1 MTLDSWLVAR
11 LARELEERLRGA
23 RVQAVASSETQLT
36 LHCYRRGANHALRC
50 MLDQSNPLVAA
61 YAQDAEPKEKGAVG
75 WAAAVAALLRGCIV
89 DAIHAVPNDRVIFVD
104 LSSRSAFGLP
114 SVTRVVLELQPRKA
128 NLLVLRGG
136 NDSIWVIVAAAKQF
150 TAPPLSLDAAPA
162 EPARDVSVGS
172 PYVMPPGR
180 RPGLDR
186 AQFLVQ
192 VAKACADA
200 STSTRTRRAA
210 LARLLGQFDPSCTPP
225 LAREVVY
232 RVLGS
237 EGGGE
242 PPNQDANAGR
252 DLLDTWRQL
261 RETLVA
267 AEEQE
272 GPLYA
277 YESGANLVALHLV
290 PLHWPGLGAAAR
302 REASLNDLCAA
313 QMQQPRGAGDRE
325 ADALRK
331 RLATMLSR
339 CAHEAAELQLASE
352 KATEADT
359 LRRAG
364 ELIFSHLAD
373 IPQGATELMEGTE
386 RVPLDPELSAKEN
399 AAQYFKRYKKARSGL
414 PQIQARLRTLEANR
428 EYWEQ
433 LSWELQRWSD
443 LPAPERQAMVAEVTA
458 AIGVKRRVVTTPA
471 KRNEQDRKIA
481 LSDGAIAYVGRSPK
495 DNERLT
501 FRVASGND
509 YWFHA
514 RGIPGAHVIVKT
526 NGNAITHAQ
535 IREAAALAACNSR
548 AAASGAADVDYT
560 QRKHVRR
567 HSSGRPGLV
576 WYDNFKTMRVTL
588 PRT

>member
-23 RVQAVASSETQLT
+23 RVQAVVSSETQLT
-36 LHCYRRGANHALRC
+36 LHCYRRGASHALRC
-50 MLDQSNPLVAA
+50 TLEQSNPLVAA
-61 YAQDAEPKEKGAVG
+61 YAQEAEPKEKGAVG

-89 DAIHAVPNDRVIFVD
+89 DAIHAVPNDRVMFVD

-114 SVTRVVLELQPRKA
+114 SMTRVVLELQPRKA

-136 NDSIWVIVAAAKQF
+136 NDDVWVIVAAAKQF
-150 TAPPLSLDAAPA
+150 TAPSASLEAALM

-172 PYVMPPGR
+172 PYILPPGR
-180 RPGLDR
+180 RSALDR

-192 VAKACADA
+192 VAKTRADA
-200 STSTRTRRAA
+200 SASAQTQRAA
-210 LARLLGQFDPSCTPP
+210 LARLLGLYDPACTPP
-225 LAREVVY
+225 LAREVVH
-232 RVLGS
+232 RVHAS
-237 EGGGE
+237 DAGGE
-242 PPNQDANAGR
+242 ASTPNATAGR
-252 DLLDTWRQL
+252 DLLGTWQQL
-261 RETLVA
+261 REALGA

-277 YESGANLVALHLV
+277 YESGAKLVALHLV
-290 PLHWPGLGAAAR
+290 PLQWPGVVAR
-302 REASLNDLCAA
+302 REASLNDVCAA
-313 QMQQPRGAGDRE
+313 EMRQPRSAGDRE

-331 RLATMLSR
+331 RLATMLAR
-339 CAHEAAELQLASE
+339 C
-352 KATEADT
+352 ATEAAA
-359 LRRAG
+359 LRRAAEKASEADVLRHAG
-364 ELIFSHLAD
+364 ELIFSNLAD
-373 IPQGATELMEGTE
+373 IPEGAAELIAGTQ
-386 RVPLDPELSAKEN
+386 RVPLDAGRSAKEN

-414 PQIQARLRTLEANR
+414 PQIQARLGTLEANR

-433 LSWELQRWSD
+433 LSWELQRLPE
-443 LPAPERQAMVAEVTA
+443 LPAPERQAVIAELTA
-458 AIGVKRRVVTTPA
+458 AIGGKRRASAAPA
-471 KRNEQDRKIA
+471 KGKQPDRKIA

-526 NGNAITHAQ
+526 NGSAITDVQ
-535 IREAAALAACNSR
+535 IREAAELAAGHSR
-548 AAASGAADVDYT
+548 AATAGAADVDYT

-576 WYDNFKTMRVTL
+576 WYDNFKTTRVTL
-588 PRT
+588 PRS